1 MTSPRPLH
9 FLTETRSPESGKLDA
24 RLTART
30 LGLSMRELAQVLGRD
45 PSGLSKH
52 PASERLQ
59 PSLQA
64 LDELALHLRDVF
76 GSLETGRMWLRAPNP
91 VLAAEAPVTY
101 LLRGDVTALRKLLLM
116 AETGMPT

>member
-24 RLTART
+24 RLAART
-30 LGLSMRELAQVLGRD
+30 LGLTMRELAQVLGRD

-52 PASERLQ
+52 PTSDRLQ

-64 LDELALHLRDVF
+64 LDDLALHLRDVF
-76 GSLETGRMWLRAPNP
+76 GSLETARMWLRAPNP
-91 VLAAEAPVTY
+91 VLAAETPISY
-101 LLRGDVTALRKLLLM
+101 LLRGDVTALRKLLTM